1 MTGAHFTAD
10 REGLVCGSELGR
22 QVTVDLEADADLDK
36 GRGRPRD
43 GRFLF
48 ILIHRYSPLN
58 LVQQLLECHHST
70 NPLQLSHN
78 AVKTRVFEKE
88 LGHGCRRIP
97 FARAT
102 ATWPNQPKSPAWSSG
117 LTVLSS

>member
-10 REGLVCGSELGR
+10 REALVCGSELGR

-48 ILIHRYSPLN
+48 ILSHRYSP
-58 LVQQLLECHHST
+58 
-70 NPLQLSHN
+70 
-78 AVKTRVFEKE
+78 
-88 LGHGCRRIP
+88 
-97 FARAT
+97 
-102 ATWPNQPKSPAWSSG
+102 
-117 LTVLSS
+117 